1 MIGKLSDGCYTRMA
15 AEYGAEQ
22 KEPLEK
28 VEEEEKQLSE
38 MEQKSMDMRFLLQGL
53 REFTDMK
60 DLTPT
65 IVNKPF
71 QCIVVH
77 NTKKKY
83 AHKSVNVI
91 YFIAL
96 GLGSLSDEQ
105 KIRKM
110 TK

>member
-1 MIGKLSDGCYTRMA
+1 
-15 AEYGAEQ
+15 
-22 KEPLEK
+22 
-28 VEEEEKQLSE
+28 
-38 MEQKSMDMRFLLQGL
+38 
-53 REFTDMK
+53 MK

-65 IVNKPF
+65 IVNKLF

-77 NTKKKY
+77 NTEKNY
-83 AHKSVNVI
+83 AHKSVKVVI

-105 KIRKM
+105 KIRNM